1 MISLEM
7 ERDMLKA
14 QTEISNLKVRYKLL
28 FYMHFIQLKL
38 REKDDDIAAQV
49 KQNETK
55 NSELKLEFEKVI

>member
-14 QTEISNLKVRYKLL
+14 QTEISNLKVRFKLI

-38 REKDDDIAAQV
+38 REKDDDIAAQA
-49 KQNETK
+49 K
-55 NSELKLEFEKVI
+55 